1 MVKYSVCT
9 FAIELS
15 FFFLD
20 VIGLVVI
27 AKKPVMPKD
36 VSVSFDLSLTLLVRS
51 ILFGNVLLSSHRC
64 LLLLQ

>member
-9 FAIELS
+9 FAIKLS

-20 VIGLVVI
+20 VKGLVFI

-36 VSVSFDLSLTLLVRS
+36 VSVSFDLSFTLMVRS
-51 ILFGNVLLSSHRC
+51 ILFGNVLLSSHRS